1 MTAPVVAVTV
11 LEDRAAVTRRGVFA
25 LAAGQQRIVIERVSP
40 ILVDKT
46 LTVKCEGVRVL
57 DARCERYV
65 APWREAN
72 GASTAPAATL
82 RAERAS
88 LVAQRD
94 LALARGRAAQT
105 EAAAVGELAA
115 AALADLAVAATR
127 GATTPDAARELAALD
142 TAEAAARAKA
152 AEAELAVADLV
163 AALGRLDERLARAEA
178 EAGEQAARL
187 VIDVIAEAATST
199 IVTATYVVPGAAW
212 RPYHR
217 ARLVRETKSLEWQTT
232 ACVWQ
237 ATGEDWNDVALTCSL
252 ERPSLGVEPPEL
264 ADDELHARKKP
275 DTVVVEAREH
285 EHETTGEGG
294 GAAEVPGIDD
304 GGIGWRHRAPRVSV
318 RADGTPH
325 RVPIGTFTTQV
336 QLSYV
341 AVPLRSP
348 WVHLRARVV
357 NTGPEPLLAGPVDLI
372 MESGYVGRTEVGF
385 VAPGEKLYLGF
396 GPDAELRMHRTQAKD
411 RDDAGLLGGWNVQT
425 VRIAVRLSN
434 LGAERREVVVTERV
448 PISEVEQVEVHAS
461 APEAYLLEDAHGED
475 ITQVT
480 ARALDERG
488 LVTWSVEL
496 PPHGRRAVTLEY
508 KIKSQR
514 GVAGV

>member
-1 MTAPVVAVTV
+1 MSAPVVAVTV
-11 LEDRAAVTRRGVFA
+11 LEDRAAITRRGSFA
-25 LAAGQQRIVIERVSP
+25 LAGGQQRLVIEGVSP
-40 ILVDKT
+40 TLVDKT
-46 LTVKCEGVRVL
+46 LTATCASARVL
-57 DARCERYV
+57 DVRCERFV
-65 APWREAN
+65 APWRE
-72 GASTAPAATL
+72 GAAASPAATL
-82 RAERAS
+82 RAERTA
-88 LVAQRD
+88 LAAHRD
-94 LALARGRAAQT
+94 LALARTRAARS
-105 EAAAVGELAA
+105 EAAAIAQLAT
-115 AALADLAVAATR
+115 AALAELAVAATR
-127 GATTPDAARELAALD
+127 GATTPDALHELAGLD
-142 TAEAAARAKA
+142 TAAAAARAKA
-152 AEAELAVADLV
+152 VESELAVEDLV
-163 AALGRLDERLARAEA
+163 AELGRLDDCLARAAA
-178 EAGEQAARL
+178 EAGEHAARL
-187 VIDVIAEAATST
+187 VIDVISEHATEAA
-199 IVTATYVVPGAAW
+199 VTATYVVPGAAW

-217 ARLVRETKSLEWQTT
+217 ARLVREAERLEWQTT

-237 ATGEDWNDVALTCSL
+237 ATGEDWNDIELTCSL
-252 ERPSLGVEPPEL
+252 ERPSLGIEPPQL
-264 ADDELHARKKP
+264 IDDELHARRKL
-275 DTVVVEAREH
+275 DTVVVEVRDH
-285 EHETTGEGG
+285 EYETTGEGS

-304 GGIGWRHRAPRVSV
+304 GGLGLRLVALRVTV

-325 RVPIGTFTTQV
+325 RVPVGDFTTPV

-348 WVHLRARVV
+348 WVHLRVRAI
-357 NTGPEPLLAGPVDLI
+357 NASAKPLLAGPVDLI
-372 MESGYVGRTEVGF
+372 MASGYVGRAELGF

-396 GPDAELRMHRTQAKD
+396 GPDAELRLHRTQASD

-434 LGAERREVVVTERV
+434 LGTERREVVVTERI

-480 ARALDERG
+480 ARALDDRG

-514 GVAGV
+514 GVTGV

>member
-1 MTAPVVAVTV
+1 MSAPIVAVTV
-11 LEDRAAVTRRGVFA
+11 LEDRAAITRRGSFA

-46 LTVKCEGVRVL
+46 LSATCSNARVL
-57 DARCERYV
+57 DVRCERFV
-65 APWREAN
+65 APWRE
-72 GASTAPAATL
+72 GTASPAATL
-82 RAERAS
+82 RAERAQI
-88 LVAQRD
+88 VAQRD

-127 GATTPDAARELAALD
+127 GSSMPDAAKELGELD
-142 TAEAAARAKA
+142 SAEAAARAKA

-187 VIDVIAEAATST
+187 VIDVIAERASDAT
-199 IVTATYVVPGAAW
+199 IAATYVVPGAAW

-217 ARLVRETKSLEWQTT
+217 AQLLREAKQLEWQTT

-237 ATGEDWNDVALTCSL
+237 ATGEDWSEVELTCSL
-252 ERPSLGVEPPEL
+252 ERPSLGVEPPKL
-264 ADDELHARKKP
+264 ADDELRARKKP
-275 DTVVVEAREH
+275 DTVVVEAREQ

-304 GGIGWRHRAPRVSV
+304 GGLGLRLVAPRVTV

-325 RVPIGTFTTQV
+325 RVPVGAFTTQV

-348 WVHLRARVV
+348 WVHLRARIV
-357 NTGPEPLLAGPVDLI
+357 NTGAQPVLAGPVDLI
-372 MESGYVGRTEVGF
+372 MASGYVGRTEVGF
-385 VAPGEKLYLGF
+385 VAAGEKLYLGF
-396 GPDAELRMHRTQAKD
+396 GPDAELRLHRTQSKD

-488 LVTWSVEL
+488 LVSWSVEL